1 MRDRSAFIVVAPAT
15 LLAVLLA
22 AVMHA
27 SAPPAAA
34 QTADAKHYPDWRGA
48 WSRVFVPGLKGN
60 PSWDPTRSEGRAQEA
75 PLTPEYRAMHEASLA
90 DQVAGGAGLD
100 RDYACYYAG
109 MPRMMNVYAP
119 MEIVVTPEAT
129 HLLMGFLYEI
139 RRIFTDGRDWPD
151 PLEPSMA
158 GYSIGRWIDEDG
170 DGRYDVLEVETRGF
184 RGHRTLDSTAIPLH
198 VDNATVVKER
208 IRTDRADANV
218 IRNEI
223 TVIDHAF
230 TRPWTVTKGYR
241 RSAEARPDW
250 RESKCVEDNLHVR
263 IGEDSYLISGDGLL
277 MPVKKGQAPP
287 DLRYFGK
294 PQK

>member
-75 PLTPEYRAMHEASLA
+75 PLTPEYRAMHEA
-90 DQVAGGAGLD
+90 
-100 RDYACYYAG
+100 
-109 MPRMMNVYAP
+109 
-119 MEIVVTPEAT
+119 AT